1 MIMWFILVL
10 SCVTV
15 IVSATVDDSN
25 DSTGSKASP
34 SPTKK
39 SDSPVIVNVNQDSR
53 NIEKTIKSLET
64 TLEKN
69 FQELIHVVNATSGG
83 NHPDKPGKIFLI
95 MLLIVFFLLL
105 LFFWLVL
112 NFIAFYL
119 AQIPFHR
126 VKRST

>member
-1 MIMWFILVL
+1 MWFLLLL

-25 DSTGSKASP
+25 VSTGSQASP
-34 SPTKK
+34 APTKK

-69 FQELIHVVNATSGG
+69 FQELIHVVNATFGRNPPGG
-83 NHPDKPGKIFLI
+83 SGKIFV
-95 MLLIVFFLLL
+95 MVLLIAVCLNYY
-105 LFFWLVL
+105 FFWFVL
-112 NFIAFYL
+112 NFIAFCPG
-119 AQIPFHR
+119 QIPFHHS
-126 VKRST
+126 VKRFT

>member
-1 MIMWFILVL
+1 MWLILLL
-10 SCVTV
+10 SCVTM

-25 DSTGSKASP
+25 VSTGSQASP
-34 SPTKK
+34 APTKK

-95 MLLIVFFLLL
+95 MLLIVFF
-105 LFFWLVL
+105 FIIVIFLVG
-112 NFIAFYL
+112 A
-119 AQIPFHR
+119 
-126 VKRST
+126 

>member
-1 MIMWFILVL
+1 MWFILWL

-15 IVSATVDDSN
+15 IVSATVDDGN

-34 SPTKK
+34 APTRK

-69 FQELIHVVNATSGG
+69 FQELIRVVNATSGG
-83 NHPDKPGKIFLI
+83 NRPDKPG
-95 MLLIVFFLLL
+95 
-105 LFFWLVL
+105 
-112 NFIAFYL
+112 
-119 AQIPFHR
+119 
-126 VKRST
+126 